1 MVAIALAI
9 FLTASTAALILLV
22 RHRRPARRQDL
33 VARVEPL
40 PAGVKHLAA
49 SVSDLSDFGL
59 HLR

>member
-1 MVAIALAI
+1 MVAIVLAV
-9 FLTASTAALILLV
+9 LVTASTAALFLLL
-22 RHRRPARRQDL
+22 RHRRPAHRGGL